1 MTTARSALPANV
13 RRWLDR
19 SLPSETRIPK
29 RIINTQEGE
38 IHVRD
43 KWMPFTAETVYERD
57 PFTFV
62 WRARLKML
70 PGMWVVAEDGHDGE
84 KGWGGSKLWGII
96 SMGSRTDPELFRMQL
111 IRSLAELPWIPQFAL
126 AIPGLEWKDTSDTS
140 FEVRTVVGN
149 QEVSVSFKLNGDNE
163 ITQASSKRH
172 YDVPD
177 GFVEVPWRVDYSDY
191 REFGSLRIPASAVAT
206 YEKSDGQWV
215 YWKGKIL
222 LPQETAG

>member
-1 MTTARSALPANV
+1 MTTDRFALPVNV
-13 RRWLDR
+13 RRWLDH
-19 SLPSETRIPK
+19 SFPSDMPIPK

-38 IHVRD
+38 IDVRD
-43 KWMPFTAETVYERD
+43 KWVPFTADTVYDRD
-57 PFTFV
+57 LFAFV
-62 WRARLKML
+62 WRARLKVL

-96 SMGSRTDPELFRMQL
+96 PMGGRTDSEVFRMQL

-126 AIPGLEWKDTSDTS
+126 AIPGLEWKDTNDNS

-149 QEVSVSFKLNGDNE
+149 QEVSVSFKLNRDNE

-177 GFVEVPWRVDYSDY
+177 GFVEVPWRVDFSDY
-191 REFGSLRIPASAVAT
+191 REFGSVRFPASAVAT

-215 YWKGKIL
+215 YWKGKIVIR
-222 LPQETAG
+222 QKMAG

>member
-1 MTTARSALPANV
+1 MTTDRSALPANV
-13 RRWLDR
+13 RRWLDH
-19 SLPSETRIPK
+19 SLPSEAPIPK
-29 RIINTQEGE
+29 RIINAQEGE

-43 KWMPFTAETVYERD
+43 RWLPFTAKTVYERD

-84 KGWGGSKLWGII
+84 KGWGGSKMWGII
-96 SMGSRTDPELFRMQL
+96 PMGSRTDPEVFRMQL
-111 IRSLAELPWIPQFAL
+111 IRSLAELPWIPQFARAL
-126 AIPGLEWKDTSDTS
+126 TGLEWKDTNHTS
-140 FEVRTVVGN
+140 FEVRTLAGN
-149 QEVSVSFKLNGDNE
+149 QEVSVTFKLNEDNE

-191 REFGSLRIPASAVAT
+191 RDFGSVRIPTSAVAT
-206 YEKSDGQWV
+206 YEKSDGPWV
-215 YWKGKIL
+215 YWKGKITS
-222 LPQETAG
+222 PRETAG